1 MNALAPTLQ
10 VKVIS
15 PFEVIY
21 AGAAEALSAKNALGP
36 FDVLPGHV
44 SFMTL
49 IVAGEVVVHTGT
61 DKRRYTL
68 RHGILKVHK
77 DQVVLFANI

>member
-1 MNALAPTLQ
+1 MSQTAPTLQ

-36 FDVLPGHV
+36 FDILPGHV

-49 IVAGEVVVHTGT
+49 VVAGEVVVHVGA
-61 DKRRYTL
+61 DEHRYML
-68 RHGILKVHK
+68 RHGILKVHR
-77 DQVVLFANI
+77 DEVVLFANI